1 MTTTK
6 NNEHKKLNFSSERE
20 QSQACLNSA
29 EHEKN
34 QGRKVLNVP
43 NKREQNQTCLDSAER
58 EGLRPKGNV
67 PNLRFPEFQGEWE
80 ELGLSELLDFKN
92 GLNPKPDKFGKGIKF
107 ISVMDILNNAVIT
120 YDCIKASVDVTEK
133 ELSDFSVEKGDLLF
147 QRSSETLEDVGR
159 ANVYMDD
166 KTAVFGGFVIRGKKK
181 GEYDPQYFNYLLRS
195 PFARKRIIPMGA
207 GAQHFNIGQE
217 GLSKVKLHFANI
229 EEQKKIGKML
239 SLLDERIATQNK
251 IIEDLKKLKSA
262 IIDYAINS
270 LNTDFA
276 KFGSLYE
283 MAGEGGTPTTSNAS
297 FYDNGKIP
305 FVKIDDLKKKYLTEN
320 KDFIT
325 ELGLQKSSAWLVPT
339 RSILF
344 SNGATIGE
352 ITITTYPVCTKQG
365 ILGIVPKPN
374 IDVEFLYYFMSSSY
388 FRKAVSRIVTE
399 GTMKTAYLKDINNIR
414 CPIPKK
420 EKQLDI
426 AKMPSALNFKID
438 FEQSI
443 LKLFGSQKQYLL
455 RQMFM

>member
-1 MTTTK
+1 MGAIALSPTNIVNNQLTYDKDNTYISMSKYEESPEIMIKRGDVIFVKTGSTVGKVAYVDKMICKTT
-6 NNEHKKLNFSSERE
+6 
-20 QSQACLNSA
+20 
-29 EHEKN
+29 
-34 QGRKVLNVP
+34 
-43 NKREQNQTCLDSAER
+43 
-58 EGLRPKGNV
+58 
-67 PNLRFPEFQGEWE
+67 
-80 ELGLSELLDFKN
+80 
-92 GLNPKPDKFGKGIKF
+92 LNPQVVVLKDIKCDNYILSVIMSTRNFQNKIQRITVGGAVPTLSQVAMGNIFISLPAAKEQEKISKF
-107 ISVMDILNNAVIT
+107 I
-120 YDCIKASVDVTEK
+120 
-133 ELSDFSVEKGDLLF
+133 
-147 QRSSETLEDVGR
+147 
-159 ANVYMDD
+159 
-166 KTAVFGGFVIRGKKK
+166 
-181 GEYDPQYFNYLLRS
+181 
-195 PFARKRIIPMGA
+195 
-207 GAQHFNIGQE
+207 
-217 GLSKVKLHFANI
+217 
-229 EEQKKIGKML
+229 

-270 LNTDFA
+270 LDTDFA

-305 FVKIDDLKKKYLTEN
+305 FIKIDDLKKKYLTKN

-388 FRKAVSRIVTE
+388 FKKAVSRIVTE
-399 GTMKTAYLKDINNIR
+399 GTMKTVYLKDINNIR
-414 CPIPKK
+414 CPIPTK

-426 AKMPSALNFKID
+426 AKMPSALNSKID

>member
-1 MTTTK
+1 M
-6 NNEHKKLNFSSERE
+6 
-20 QSQACLNSA
+20 
-29 EHEKN
+29 
-34 QGRKVLNVP
+34 
-43 NKREQNQTCLDSAER
+43 
-58 EGLRPKGNV
+58 
-67 PNLRFPEFQGEWE
+67 
-80 ELGLSELLDFKN
+80 
-92 GLNPKPDKFGKGIKF
+92 
-107 ISVMDILNNAVIT
+107 
-120 YDCIKASVDVTEK
+120 
-133 ELSDFSVEKGDLLF
+133 VEVGDLLLAMYGATSGDIAVSKIKGAINQAILCIRTKQNKKF
-147 QRSSETLEDVGR
+147 IESVWNKHVSKNLRKYLQGGQGNLSADIVKGISFFFPTLKEQEKI
-159 ANVYMDD
+159 ANLV
-166 KTAVFGGFVIRGKKK
+166 
-181 GEYDPQYFNYLLRS
+181 
-195 PFARKRIIPMGA
+195 
-207 GAQHFNIGQE
+207 
-217 GLSKVKLHFANI
+217 
-229 EEQKKIGKML
+229 

-270 LNTDFA
+270 IDADFI
-276 KFGSLYE
+276 KFSSLYE
-283 MAGEGGTPTTSNAS
+283 IAGEGGTPTTSNAS

-305 FVKIDDLKKKYLTEN
+305 FIKIDDLKKKYLTKN

-325 ELGLQKSSAWLVPT
+325 ELGLQKSSAWLVPS

-388 FRKAVSRIVTE
+388 FKKAVSRIVTE
-399 GTMKTAYLKDINNIR
+399 GTMKTVYLKDINNIR
-414 CPIPKK
+414 CPIPTK

-426 AKMPSALNFKID
+426 AKMPSALNSKID